1 MVAGA
6 CQLNPFPPS
15 LPTHAGARAN
25 LDPKRST
32 STHLVHLR
40 PPWPVPQSPL
50 EFIVW
55 RTLFGWHLLWSVVP
69 SDVIPSFLCSPV
81 YFALFLVVIM
91 WRKMQSFQGRPASMF
106 LLMVQPTHLF
116 EAVAFNYG
124 GLIQINY
131 FIVDPEAIAK
141 TKNAIGRID
150 IKSHSKRFPTIT
162 SRIQQNTIKTKSIN
176 IPLCC

>member
-1 MVAGA
+1 
-6 CQLNPFPPS
+6 
-15 LPTHAGARAN
+15 
-25 LDPKRST
+25 
-32 STHLVHLR
+32 
-40 PPWPVPQSPL
+40 
-50 EFIVW
+50 
-55 RTLFGWHLLWSVVP
+55 
-69 SDVIPSFLCSPV
+69 
-81 YFALFLVVIM
+81 
-91 WRKMQSFQGRPASMF
+91 MQSFQGRPASMF
-106 LLMVQPTHLF
+106 PLMVQPPHLF